1 MIRRLARSPP
11 VRDDAAHAQ
20 RVECGVRAGPRRSGR
35 GHGLCPRRRD
45 GAGQLDRRGVGRPV
59 HQGPAA
65 HPEEG
70 VDHLRHRPAGV
81 SALVRRR
88 RPCQREGLRVGRRL
102 CRRRQA
108 GLRACGRDVGAG
120 AVQRGHRPGPEDVRR
135 QPQRVLHHRRTQ
147 AGRRL
152 LLAVL
157 RRHPGGRR
165 AEVLPRRG
173 GEGRRRPQGPQ
184 ARRAGRHHQ
193 LHRREGGRPGRGG
206 LQQQRRRQGGVV
218 ERSDR
223 RAGAGSADG
232 VPGPGRTRRRRHR
245 RAVAGRRREGRAVRH
260 RARQGQP
267 ADGVRVQGRRRAGY
281 RRRTVQ
287 AAEDVAHRRRQ
298 RTGSVVT
305 TAALDRVA
313 YRQSRA
319 RRSTLIALVST
330 VVFAAVLLLAV
341 TSSPG
346 WPRVRESFF
355 NLRIGWDSLPALLE
369 GLWLNVRVLIVCQAL
384 ILIFGL
390 GLAAVRTLRGPVW
403 FPLRALATGY
413 VDLFRGLPLLI
424 CLYLVGFGLPGLRL
438 TGLPN
443 DPVLLGGLALVLI
456 YSAYVAEV
464 FRAGI
469 ESVHPSQ
476 LAAAKSLGLNH
487 RRTMQ
492 LVVLPQAT
500 RRVTPALLNDFVALQ
515 KDCGLISV
523 LGAVDAVRAA
533 QIQAATTYNF
543 TPYVVAGLLFVALA
557 IPSAR
562 LADWAANRV
571 ATRQGAL

>member
-1 MIRRLARSPP
+1 MT
-11 VRDDAAHAQ
+11 
-20 RVECGVRAGPRRSGR
+20 
-35 GHGLCPRRRD
+35 
-45 GAGQLDRRGVGRPV
+45 
-59 HQGPAA
+59 
-65 HPEEG
+65 
-70 VDHLRHRPAGV
+70 
-81 SALVRRR
+81 
-88 RPCQREGLRVGRRL
+88 
-102 CRRRQA
+102 
-108 GLRACGRDVGAG
+108 AG
-120 AVQRGHRPGPEDVRR
+120 AI
-135 QPQRVLHHRRTQ
+135 
-147 AGRRL
+147 
-152 LLAVL
+152 
-157 RRHPGGRR
+157 
-165 AEVLPRRG
+165 
-173 GEGRRRPQGPQ
+173 
-184 ARRAGRHHQ
+184 
-193 LHRREGGRPGRGG
+193 
-206 LQQQRRRQGGVV
+206 
-218 ERSDR
+218 
-223 RAGAGSADG
+223 
-232 VPGPGRTRRRRHR
+232 
-245 RAVAGRRREGRAVRH
+245 
-260 RARQGQP
+260 
-267 ADGVRVQGRRRAGY
+267 
-281 RRRTVQ
+281 
-287 AAEDVAHRRRQ
+287 
-298 RTGSVVT
+298 
-305 TAALDRVA
+305 DRVA

-319 RRSTLIALVST
+319 RRSTLIALLST
-330 VVFAAVLLLAV
+330 VVFAAVLLFAV

-346 WPRVRESFF
+346 WPRVRDSFF

-369 GLWLNVRVLIVCQAL
+369 GLWLNIRVLVVCQVL

-403 FPLRALATGY
+403 FPVRALATGY

-438 TGLPN
+438 SGIPTN
-443 DPVLLGGLALVLI
+443 PVLLGGLALVLI

-476 LAAAKSLGLNH
+476 LAAAKSLGLNY

-557 IPSAR
+557 VPSAR
-562 LADWAANRV
+562 LADWAARRV

>member
-1 MIRRLARSPP
+1 
-11 VRDDAAHAQ
+11 
-20 RVECGVRAGPRRSGR
+20 
-35 GHGLCPRRRD
+35 
-45 GAGQLDRRGVGRPV
+45 
-59 HQGPAA
+59 
-65 HPEEG
+65 
-70 VDHLRHRPAGV
+70 
-81 SALVRRR
+81 
-88 RPCQREGLRVGRRL
+88 
-102 CRRRQA
+102 
-108 GLRACGRDVGAG
+108 
-120 AVQRGHRPGPEDVRR
+120 
-135 QPQRVLHHRRTQ
+135 
-147 AGRRL
+147 
-152 LLAVL
+152 
-157 RRHPGGRR
+157 
-165 AEVLPRRG
+165 
-173 GEGRRRPQGPQ
+173 
-184 ARRAGRHHQ
+184 
-193 LHRREGGRPGRGG
+193 
-206 LQQQRRRQGGVV
+206 
-218 ERSDR
+218 
-223 RAGAGSADG
+223 
-232 VPGPGRTRRRRHR
+232 
-245 RAVAGRRREGRAVRH
+245 
-260 RARQGQP
+260 
-267 ADGVRVQGRRRAGY
+267 
-281 RRRTVQ
+281 
-287 AAEDVAHRRRQ
+287 
-298 RTGSVVT
+298 VT

-319 RRSTLIALVST
+319 RRSVLVALLST
-330 VVFAAVLLLAV
+330 VVFAAVLLFAV

-346 WPRVRESFF
+346 WPRVRDSFF

-369 GLWLNVRVLIVCQAL
+369 GLWLNVRVLIVCQVL
-384 ILIFGL
+384 ILVFGL

-438 TGLPN
+438 SGMPTN
-443 DPVLLGGLALVLI
+443 PVLLGGLALVLV

-557 IPSAR
+557 VPSAR
-562 LADWAANRV
+562 LADWAAKRV

>member
-1 MIRRLARSPP
+1 M
-11 VRDDAAHAQ
+11 
-20 RVECGVRAGPRRSGR
+20 
-35 GHGLCPRRRD
+35 
-45 GAGQLDRRGVGRPV
+45 
-59 HQGPAA
+59 
-65 HPEEG
+65 
-70 VDHLRHRPAGV
+70 
-81 SALVRRR
+81 
-88 RPCQREGLRVGRRL
+88 
-102 CRRRQA
+102 
-108 GLRACGRDVGAG
+108 
-120 AVQRGHRPGPEDVRR
+120 
-135 QPQRVLHHRRTQ
+135 
-147 AGRRL
+147 
-152 LLAVL
+152 
-157 RRHPGGRR
+157 
-165 AEVLPRRG
+165 
-173 GEGRRRPQGPQ
+173 
-184 ARRAGRHHQ
+184 
-193 LHRREGGRPGRGG
+193 
-206 LQQQRRRQGGVV
+206 
-218 ERSDR
+218 
-223 RAGAGSADG
+223 
-232 VPGPGRTRRRRHR
+232 
-245 RAVAGRRREGRAVRH
+245 
-260 RARQGQP
+260 
-267 ADGVRVQGRRRAGY
+267 
-281 RRRTVQ
+281 
-287 AAEDVAHRRRQ
+287 
-298 RTGSVVT
+298 T

-355 NLRIGWDSLPALLE
+355 DLRIGWESLPALLE
-369 GLWLNVRVLIVCQAL
+369 GLWLNVRVLIVCQIL

-390 GLAAVRTLRGPVW
+390 GLAAIRTLRGPVW

-443 DPVLLGGLALVLI
+443 NPVLLGGLALVLI

-562 LADWAANRV
+562 LADWAAKRV

>member
-1 MIRRLARSPP
+1 M
-11 VRDDAAHAQ
+11 
-20 RVECGVRAGPRRSGR
+20 
-35 GHGLCPRRRD
+35 
-45 GAGQLDRRGVGRPV
+45 
-59 HQGPAA
+59 
-65 HPEEG
+65 
-70 VDHLRHRPAGV
+70 
-81 SALVRRR
+81 
-88 RPCQREGLRVGRRL
+88 
-102 CRRRQA
+102 
-108 GLRACGRDVGAG
+108 
-120 AVQRGHRPGPEDVRR
+120 
-135 QPQRVLHHRRTQ
+135 
-147 AGRRL
+147 
-152 LLAVL
+152 
-157 RRHPGGRR
+157 
-165 AEVLPRRG
+165 
-173 GEGRRRPQGPQ
+173 
-184 ARRAGRHHQ
+184 
-193 LHRREGGRPGRGG
+193 
-206 LQQQRRRQGGVV
+206 
-218 ERSDR
+218 
-223 RAGAGSADG
+223 
-232 VPGPGRTRRRRHR
+232 
-245 RAVAGRRREGRAVRH
+245 
-260 RARQGQP
+260 
-267 ADGVRVQGRRRAGY
+267 
-281 RRRTVQ
+281 
-287 AAEDVAHRRRQ
+287 
-298 RTGSVVT
+298 T

-319 RRSTLIALVST
+319 RRSILVALVST

-346 WPRVRESFF
+346 WPRVRDSFF
-355 NLRIGWDSLPALLE
+355 NLRIGWDSLPALLA
-369 GLWLNVRVLIVCQAL
+369 GLWLNVRVLVVCQVL

-438 TGLPN
+438 SGLPTN
-443 DPVLLGGLALVLI
+443 PVVLGGLALVLI

-476 LAAAKSLGLNH
+476 LAAAKSLGLNY
-487 RRTMQ
+487 RRTMR

-533 QIQAATTYNF
+533 QIQVATTYNF

-557 IPSAR
+557 VPSAR
-562 LADWAANRV
+562 LADWAAKRV